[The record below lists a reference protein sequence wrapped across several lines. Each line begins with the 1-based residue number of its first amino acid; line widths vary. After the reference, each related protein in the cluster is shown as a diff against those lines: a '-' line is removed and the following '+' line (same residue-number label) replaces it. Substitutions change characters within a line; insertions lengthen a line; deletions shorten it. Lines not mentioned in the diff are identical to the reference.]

1 MYDGK
6 QVLRVET
13 KYKQNDL
20 YNIGVEMSSRK
31 GTGNYDYERRI
42 YNVEY
47 VSITERNLY
56 QEVKK
61 KLKDRNIE
69 YLNRPNTNMLNGVTF
84 TSGPEFFESLGMKF
98 NDSGRTYKTGDKKG
112 QIVKVPYIKSKD
124 DIPHSITRFFD
135 CCMEFLKQ
143 YVGEE
148 NIVLAQVH
156 YDEDTPHLQAYFLPI
171 VNEVKRKCF
180 VKDNFGNLIKEE
192 IKTKDD
198 KTTLVPKLLRD
209 DKGKIIYEKVKGKF
223 LNNDQFWKD
232 RGGKNSYAIMQ
243 DEFNK
248 FITSKGFNL
257 DRGNIGSSKVHQSK
271 LEYNINEKKAELEE
285 LTKECEN
292 VSNSLKQSKEAI
304 ENANKPLKS
313 SLLDI
318 KKGLF
323 GYKESDV
330 IDIISYTKGLRKVY
344 VIQETQL
351 REKDETIKKLS
362 NENNLFKNNNILFDK
377 TKFIN
382 KQKEEIERLTALVDS
397 LNKKIDDI
405 KEKFEKEII
414 KWKNLFKKLCKA
426 IDKILNRE
434 PKKDLEDYE
443 DLADAINNDYYDYE
457 TKNYKDKDDYEIEI

>member
-1 MYDGK
+1 
-6 QVLRVET
+6 
-13 KYKQNDL
+13 
-20 YNIGVEMSSRK
+20 MSSRK

-69 YLNRPNTNMLNGVTF
+69 YLNRPNTNMLNGITF

-98 NDSGRTYKTGDKKG
+98 IDSGRTYKTGDKKG
-112 QIVKVPYIKSKD
+112 QIIKVPYIKSKD
-124 DIPHSITRFFD
+124 DIPHSVTRFFD
-135 CCMEFLKQ
+135 CCIEFLKQ

-156 YDEDTPHLQAYFLPI
+156 YDEDTPHLQAYFIPT

-180 VKDNFGNLIKEE
+180 VKDNLGNLIKEE
-192 IKTKDD
+192 IKTKDN

-209 DKGKIIYEKVKGKF
+209 DKGKIIYEKVQGNF

-248 FITSKGFNL
+248 FITSKGYKL
-257 DRGNIGSSKVHQSK
+257 DRGNIGASKVHQSK
-271 LEYNINEKKAELEE
+271 LEYDINEKKVELEE

-304 ENANKPLKS
+304 EKANKPLKS
-313 SLLDI
+313 SLIDI

-323 GYKESDV
+323 GYKDSDV

-344 VIQETQL
+344 VIQENQL

-362 NENNLFKNNNILFDK
+362 NENNFFRNNNILFDK
-377 TKFIN
+377 TNFIN
-382 KQKEEIERLTALVDS
+382 KQKEEM
-397 LNKKIDDI
+397 
-405 KEKFEKEII
+405 
-414 KWKNLFKKLCKA
+414 
-426 IDKILNRE
+426 
-434 PKKDLEDYE
+434 KD
-443 DLADAINNDYYDYE
+443 
-457 TKNYKDKDDYEIEI
+457 

>member
-1 MYDGK
+1 LYDGK
-6 QVLRVET
+6 QVLRVEA

-31 GTGNYDYERRI
+31 GTGNYDSERVI

-69 YLNRPNTNMLNGVTF
+69 YLNRPNTNMLNGITF
-84 TSGPEFFESLGMKF
+84 TSGSEFFESLGMKF
-98 NDSGRTYKTGDKKG
+98 IDSGRIYKTGDKKG

-135 CCMEFLKQ
+135 CCMEFLRQ

-180 VKDNFGNLIKEE
+180 VKDNLGNLIKEE
-192 IKTKDD
+192 IKTKDN

-209 DKGKIIYEKVKGKF
+209 DKGKIIYEKVKGNF

-248 FITSKGFNL
+248 FITSKCFNL

-271 LEYNINEKKAELEE
+271 LEYDINEKKAELEE

-292 VSNSLKQSKEAI
+292 VSNTLKQSKEAI

-323 GYKESDV
+323 GYKDSDV

-344 VIQETQL
+344 VIQENQL

-362 NENNLFKNNNILFDK
+362 IENNLFRNSNILFDK

-382 KQKEEIERLTALVDS
+382 KQKEEIERLTDLVDS
-397 LNKKIDDI
+397 LTKKIEDI
-405 KEKFEKEII
+405 KEKFEKEIN
-414 KWKNLFKKLCKA
+414 KWKNLFKKLCSA
-426 IDKILNRE
+426 IDKVLNKE
-434 PKKDLEDYE
+434 PEVNLEDYE
-443 DLADAINNDYYDYE
+443 VVADNILNEGKVLEN
-457 TKNYKDKDDYEIEI
+457 DDYDLEI

>member
-31 GTGNYDYERRI
+31 GTGNYDSERVI

-98 NDSGRTYKTGDKKG
+98 VDSGRTYKTGDKKG
-112 QIVKVPYIKSKD
+112 QIVKVPYIKSKE
-124 DIPHSITRFFD
+124 DIPYSITRFFD

-271 LEYNINEKKAELEE
+271 LEYDINEKKAELEE
-285 LTKECEN
+285 LTRECEN

-323 GYKESDV
+323 GYKDSDV

>member
-42 YNVEY
+42 YNIEY

-69 YLNRPNTNMLNGVTF
+69 YLNRPNTNMLNGITF

-98 NDSGRTYKTGDKKG
+98 IDSGRTYKTGDKKG
-112 QIVKVPYIKSKD
+112 QIIKVPYIKSKD

-156 YDEDTPHLQAYFLPI
+156 YDEDTPHLQAYFIPT

-180 VKDNFGNLIKEE
+180 VKDNIGNLIKEE
-192 IKTKDD
+192 IKTKDN
-198 KTTLVPKLLRD
+198 KTTLVPKILRD
-209 DKGKIIYEKVKGKF
+209 DKGKIIYEKVQGNF

-271 LEYNINEKKAELEE
+271 LEYDINEKKAELEE

-304 ENANKPLKS
+304 ENANKPLNS

-323 GYKESDV
+323 GYKDSDV

-362 NENNLFKNNNILFDK
+362 NENNFFRNNNILFDK
-377 TKFIN
+377 TNFIN
-382 KQKEEIERLTALVDS
+382 KQKEEIERLTDLVDS
-397 LNKKIDDI
+397 LTKKIDDI
-405 KEKFEKEII
+405 KEKVEKKIN

-426 IDKILNRE
+426 IDKILDRE
-434 PKKDLEDYE
+434 PKQNLEEYE

>member
-69 YLNRPNTNMLNGVTF
+69 YLNRPNTKMLNGVTF

-180 VKDNFGNLIKEE
+180 VKDNLGNLIKEE
-192 IKTKDD
+192 IKTKDN

-323 GYKESDV
+323 GYKDSDV

>member
-31 GTGNYDYERRI
+31 GTGNYDSERVI

-98 NDSGRTYKTGDKKG
+98 IDSGRTYKTGDKKG
-112 QIVKVPYIKSKD
+112 QIIKVPYIKSKD
-124 DIPHSITRFFD
+124 DIPHSITKFFD

-148 NIVLAQVH
+148 NIILAQVH

-180 VKDNFGNLIKEE
+180 VKDNIGNLIKEE
-192 IKTKDD
+192 IKTKDN

-209 DKGKIIYEKVKGKF
+209 DKGKIIYEKVKGNF

-271 LEYNINEKKAELEE
+271 LEYDINEKKAELEE
-285 LTKECEN
+285 LTKECKN

-323 GYKESDV
+323 GYKDSDV

-351 REKDETIKKLS
+351 REKDETIKKLT
-362 NENNLFKNNNILFDK
+362 NENNFFRNNNILFDK
-377 TKFIN
+377 TNFIN
-382 KQKEEIERLTALVDS
+382 KQKEEIERLSELVNS
-397 LNKKIDDI
+397 LTKKIDDI
-405 KEKFEKEII
+405 KEKFENEIN

-426 IDKILNRE
+426 IDKILDRK
-434 PKKDLEDYE
+434 PKKDLEEYE

-457 TKNYKDKDDYEIEI
+457 AKNYKDKDDYEIEI